1 MNRRAMLTALV
12 GLSAVALGSI
22 ETLSQGRPR
31 LNRRPRGWELLGRTS
46 VGFLRDRDAIQV
58 GRDDGDFS
66 KIQLRVRNNAVHF
79 DDLKVVYGNG
89 QVDDIP
95 IRSEIRAG
103 GETRVI
109 DLEGGERFIRRVEL
123 VYRSRPNFRGQ
134 AVVELWGRD

>member
-1 MNRRAMLTALV
+1 MNRRVLLTALV
-12 GLSAVALGSI
+12 GLSALPFGSI
-22 ETLSQGRPR
+22 QVLSQVRPR
-31 LNRRPRGWELLGRTS
+31 ADRRPRDWELLGRAS
-46 VGFLRDRDAIQV
+46 VGFLTDRDVIHV

-89 QVDDIP
+89 RVDDIP

-109 DLEGGERFIRRVEL
+109 DLKGDDRFIRRVEL
-123 VYRSRPNFRGQ
+123 LYRSRPSFRGQ